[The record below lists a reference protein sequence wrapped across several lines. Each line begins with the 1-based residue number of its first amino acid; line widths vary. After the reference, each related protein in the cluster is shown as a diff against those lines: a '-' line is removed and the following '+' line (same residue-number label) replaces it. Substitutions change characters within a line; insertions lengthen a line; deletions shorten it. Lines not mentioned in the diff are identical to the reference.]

1 MTLLAWITQATLG
14 KNEQLPRHLL
24 DEFPELGQVR
34 WRRGGIAPRIAGLL
48 LGRRSVAGIT
58 LWRTVFLGRHAPL
71 SVELLL
77 HELRHVQQFEASR
90 LFPVQYLWETV
101 KSGYFRNRFERDARE
116 FAAARLIAKAPRS
129 GDS

>member
-1 MTLLAWITQATLG
+1 MAQTTLG
-14 KNEQLPRHLL
+14 QNEQLPTKLL
-24 DEFPELGQVR
+24 DDYPELKEVR

-71 SVELLL
+71 SLELLL
-77 HELRHVQQFEASR
+77 HELRHVQQFEESR

-101 KSGYFRNRFERDARE
+101 KSGYFSNRFERDARE